1 VGPFTLNSVGR
12 ALFAVGT
19 LLAVLILGLAAVAW
33 FGRAD
38 ESLAVDNPLSESITR
53 AVGTAEPGSNLSLDN
68 VTDFAWDRL
77 LLVAPRTPRE
87 AITRRL
93 GSEWKGDVGYDAGDL
108 LIFLRDGEVVRFAN
122 YRGRGRFDGVTRPF
136 AEFTPETA
144 VFRVDDSLTV
154 TPVARGDGSG

>member
-1 VGPFTLNSVGR
+1 VGPFTLNRMGR

-19 LLAVLILGLAAVAW
+19 LLALLILGLAAVAW

-53 AVGTAEPGSNLSLDN
+53 AVGTAEPGSNLSLDTL
-68 VTDFAWDRL
+68 TDFSWDHV

-93 GSEWKGDVGYDAGDL
+93 GSEWKGDLGYDAGDL
-108 LIFLRDGEVVRFAN
+108 FIFMRDGEVVRFAN
-122 YRGRGRFDGVTRPF
+122 YRGRGRFEGVTRPF
-136 AEFTPETA
+136 ADFTPQTA
-144 VFRVDDSLTV
+144 VFKVDDEQTV
-154 TPVARGDGSG
+154 TPVARG